1 MHAAVLSSFDAP
13 PVYRDH
19 PEPVAN
25 GADEMVVE
33 VLAAGLH
40 HLTRAKATGSHYSGT
55 GALPLVPGAD
65 GVVRDPSGQLR
76 YAVLDDTKAGTFADR
91 TVIDA
96 RRSVV
101 LPEGTVPVL
110 VAAAMNPGMSS
121 WVALRR
127 RVAFTAGQ
135 RVLIIGATGNAGRM
149 AVQVAKLFGA
159 GHVIAAGRDAARL
172 ATLPALGA
180 DQICT
185 LDRIDESV
193 DVDVVLD
200 YVWGEPAAAA
210 MIPLLAARAD
220 RTAPLT
226 WIQIG
231 SMGGP
236 TAPVPSVALRS
247 ARLQILGSGI
257 GSVPAG
263 DFIAELPELV
273 AAVARGSIDVR
284 AQAVPLADV
293 ARAWTAG
300 TDDRIVLVP

>member
-1 MHAAVLSSFDAP
+1 MRAAVLSTFDAP

-19 PEPVAN
+19 PEPVATDDN
-25 GADEMVVE
+25 ELVVE

-40 HLTRAKATGSHYSGT
+40 HLTRAKADGSHYSGT
-55 GALPLVPGAD
+55 GAFPLVPGVD

-76 YAVLDDTKAGTFADR
+76 YVVLDDTSFGTFAER

-101 LPEGTVPVL
+101 LPEGVDPVRI
-110 VAAAMNPGMSS
+110 AAAMNPGMSS

-127 RVAFTAGQ
+127 RVGFAPGQ
-135 RVLIIGATGNAGRM
+135 RVLVVGATGNAGRM

-159 GHVIAAGRDAARL
+159 AHVIAAGRDAARL
-172 ATLPALGA
+172 AALSALGA
-180 DQICT
+180 DETCT
-185 LDRIDESV
+185 FDRIGRAA

-200 YVWGEPAAAA
+200 YVWGEPAADA
-210 MIPLLAARAD
+210 MIPMLAARAD

-231 SMGGP
+231 SMAGE

-247 ARLQILGSGI
+247 ARLHIVGSGI
-257 GSVPAG
+257 GSVPAR
-263 DFIAELPELV
+263 DFIAELPALA
-273 AAVARGSIDVR
+273 AAVTEGAIDVR
-284 AQAVPLADV
+284 ARAVPLADV
-293 ARAWTAG
+293 ARAWTAD